1 MSFLTGVGLKMVK
14 HIAAIAALALL
25 TAIPACAPAQRP
37 AEPEPDET
45 FFAAE
50 ALNSGAEES
59 PERSEDP
66 TPSTAP
72 TPEPTAEPEPGPTP
86 LIPDE
91 WYALRREEMAAHLR
105 QFGGIESE
113 KDIGDILKSREIDPD
128 KPMVALTFD
137 DGPVASVTGPILD
150 ILERNNAR
158 ATFFVLGWRL
168 KYEDN
173 AALLG
178 RMLALGC
185 EIGNHTCDH
194 VKLNRAS
201 DRAIIHQITKT
212 NGRIFERTGYTPKSF
227 RPPGGHY
234 GKRDIQTVGSLG
246 MAIVKW
252 SQSGNINYK
261 TPEKIVSSVF
271 FQKANKRSLQDGD
284 IILLHDTHGFMAE
297 AMEILIPKLIEEGY
311 QLVTVQEL
319 LNCRCEEGFKPYME
333 YNSVSDFKIGSPA
346 ETDQTPEPEEGT
358 ES

>member
-1 MSFLTGVGLKMVK
+1 MGTLTGKGTRIRTL
-14 HIAAIAALALL
+14 AAVCAALFFL
-25 TAIPACAPAQRP
+25 TAISACSPSPHISETEPVSASEQEAEQAADPENDSAPAV
-37 AEPEPDET
+37 
-45 FFAAE
+45 
-50 ALNSGAEES
+50 
-59 PERSEDP
+59 
-66 TPSTAP
+66 TPSP
-72 TPEPTAEPEPGPTP
+72 MPTAEPEPTP
-86 LIPDE
+86 LIKDE
-91 WYALRREEMAAHLR
+91 WYAARREEMAAHLR
-105 QFGGIESE
+105 KFGGYDSDEE
-113 KDIGDILKSREIDPD
+113 ILDVLSSREIDPE

-150 ILERNNAR
+150 ILERYNAR

-173 AALLG
+173 AEMLG

-194 VKLNRAS
+194 MKLSRSS
-201 DRAIIHQITKT
+201 DRAIVHQITKT

-234 GKRDIQTVGSLG
+234 GTRDIQTVGSLG
-246 MAIVKW
+246 MAIVRW

-261 TPEKIVSSVF
+261 TPEKIASSVL

-297 AMEILIPKLIEEGY
+297 AMEILIPELIEEGY

-319 LNCRCEEGFKPYME
+319 LNCRCEEGFKPYMA
-333 YNSVSDFKIGSPA
+333 YNSGSDYKVGSPE
-346 ETDQTPEPEEGT
+346 ETEPA
-358 ES
+358 S

>member
-1 MSFLTGVGLKMVK
+1 MLIVTCTGLKRWK
-14 HIAAIAALALL
+14 LAALFAVLVLL
-25 TAIPACAPAQRP
+25 TAIPACASAPHAAEQEETVPSAAGMDAVSEIPETTHTPAPSATPFPLPTR
-37 AEPEPDET
+37 EPEP
-45 FFAAE
+45 A
-50 ALNSGAEES
+50 
-59 PERSEDP
+59 
-66 TPSTAP
+66 
-72 TPEPTAEPEPGPTP
+72 P
-86 LIPDE
+86 LITDE
-91 WYALRREEMAAHLR
+91 WYDARQEEMAAHLR

-113 KDIGDILKSREIDPD
+113 EDIDSILKSREIDPD

-150 ILERNNAR
+150 IQERNNAR

-194 VKLNRAS
+194 MKLNRAS

-212 NGRIFERTGYTPKSF
+212 NGRVLERTGYTPKSF

-234 GKRDIQTVGSLG
+234 GTRDIQTVGSLD

-261 TPEKIVSSVF
+261 SPENIVSSVF

-284 IILLHDTHGFMAE
+284 IILLHDTHGYMAE

-319 LNCRCEEGFKPYME
+319 LNCRCGEGFRPYMA
-333 YNSVSDFKIGSPA
+333 YDSASDFKVGSPLK
-346 ETDQTPEPEEGT
+346 TDQNPEEGDGT